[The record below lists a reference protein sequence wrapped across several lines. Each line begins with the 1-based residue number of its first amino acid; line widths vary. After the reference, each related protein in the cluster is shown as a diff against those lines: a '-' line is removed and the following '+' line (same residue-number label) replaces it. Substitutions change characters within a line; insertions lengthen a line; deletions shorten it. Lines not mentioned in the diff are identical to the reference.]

1 MAEVNLPAN
10 STKLSEEKPKGE
22 KVIQGQV
29 VVQKKSE
36 ASKIAKDFFSEDAK
50 NVSNYILKDIL
61 VPALK
66 KLLEDVVTN
75 GINIVLWGDSKP
87 RNGSSR
93 TNVSRVSYRDYYDKP
108 TISYSRSSYG
118 YDTDDIIFQ
127 TKEDAEEVLDAMDD
141 AIARYRIVSVGDLH
155 DFVGERGTHTDY
167 KYGWTNLRGARIV
180 RTRRGWML
188 DLPKAMPI
196 D

>member
-1 MAEVNLPAN
+1 MAEVNLPEN
-10 STKLSEEKPKGE
+10 STKLSEEKQKVE
-22 KVIQGQV
+22 KIVQGQV

-50 NVSNYILKDIL
+50 NVKNYILKDIL

-66 KLLEDVVTN
+66 KLLEDVITN
-75 GINIVLWGDSKP
+75 GVNMVLWGDTKS

-93 TNVSRVSYRDYYDKP
+93 NNVSRVSYRDYYEKP
-108 TISYSRSSYG
+108 TVSYSRASYG
-118 YDTDDIIFQ
+118 YDEDEIIFQ
-127 TKEDAEEVLDAMDD
+127 SRTDAEEVLDAMDD
-141 AIARYRIVSVGDLH
+141 AIRRYRIVSVGDLH
-155 DFVGERGTHTDY
+155 DFIGERGSHTDY

-180 RTRRGWML
+180 HTRRGWVI

-196 D
+196 E